1 MENHYRSK
9 DQHTVKT
16 LLIVD
21 DEPAIRLLLKQ
32 FFQKKYEV
40 VLLDDGIQA
49 MEWLES
55 HTETPVMILDLNM
68 PAMSGGEVIMKVR
81 VSEQHKTAPII
92 ILSARESSQ
101 DRILCLRIGA
111 DDYVVKPFN
120 PEEVDARIDA
130 ILRRM

>member
-1 MENHYRSK
+1 M
-9 DQHTVKT
+9 KT
-16 LLIVD
+16 LLIID

-32 FFQKKYEV
+32 FFQKKYDV

-49 MEWLES
+49 MEWLGS
-55 HTETPVMILDLNM
+55 NTETPVMILDLNM
-68 PAMSGGEVIMKVR
+68 PAMNGAEVIKKVR
-81 VSEQHKTAPII
+81 VSDRHRNAPII
-92 ILSARESSQ
+92 VLSAKESSA
-101 DRILCLRIGA
+101 DRISCLRNGA

>member
-1 MENHYRSK
+1 M
-9 DQHTVKT
+9 KT
-16 LLIVD
+16 LLIID

-40 VLLDDGIQA
+40 ILLDDGFQA
-49 MEWLES
+49 MEWLAS
-55 HTETPVMILDLNM
+55 HTEVPVMILDLNM
-68 PAMSGGEVIMKVR
+68 PAMSGAEVIMKVR
-81 VSEQHKTAPII
+81 ASEQHKTAPII
-92 ILSARESSQ
+92 ILSARESSE
-101 DRILCLRIGA
+101 DRVLCLRIGA

>member
-1 MENHYRSK
+1 M
-9 DQHTVKT
+9 KT
-16 LLIVD
+16 LLIID

-40 VLLDDGIQA
+40 ILLDDGIQA
-49 MEWLES
+49 MDWLGS

-68 PAMSGGEVIMKVR
+68 PVMNGAEVIKKVR
-81 VSEQHKTAPII
+81 ASDRHRSAPII
-92 ILSARESSQ
+92 VLSAKESSA
-101 DRILCLRIGA
+101 DRISCLQNGA

-130 ILRRM
+130 ILRRL